1 MPRKNKNIPN
11 LLQKKLEIAKE
22 VGISKTALYDWK
34 KTRPKLYEIIMK
46 HYGLE
51 EDLEPDTKPKE

>member
-34 KTRPKLYEIIMK
+34 KLDPSYTRSS
-46 HYGLE
+46 
-51 EDLEPDTKPKE
+51 